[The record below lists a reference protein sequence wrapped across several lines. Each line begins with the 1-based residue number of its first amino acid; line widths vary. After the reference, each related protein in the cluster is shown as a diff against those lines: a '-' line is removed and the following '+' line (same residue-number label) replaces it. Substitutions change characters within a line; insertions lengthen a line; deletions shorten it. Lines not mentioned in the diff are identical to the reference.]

1 MLSPSDVETSTSL
14 VLSGSGVPGPD
25 AGVGTPAAATV
36 AAGEAPSPAARR
48 RSQSLQSPHAT
59 AAAGNLT
66 HAPWT
71 TSVIER
77 APKTVFWPVYFGC
90 LCTYFWDKDKNIYIK
105 TKFSQSC

>member
-1 MLSPSDVETSTSL
+1 MLSPPDVETSTSL

-77 APKTVFWPVYFGC
+77 APNLASHVRGLHAATGVSSSAC
-90 LCTYFWDKDKNIYIK
+90 
-105 TKFSQSC
+105 